1 MGICLPEKALH
12 EVWRRADARRATV
25 ATTYG
30 DRYRVLYSGMPGGSL
45 GPDFRD
51 AVLQAEDG
59 SELQGDVEI
68 HREVSDWYAHGHNGD
83 ARYGRVVFHVV
94 GNGIDG
100 GIDDG
105 AGESL
110 SARPDARDDI
120 PSNTVNSLGMVV
132 PEAAIDPLLDHA
144 VESAFE
150 VADCRGRDVAEPE
163 SVEEW
168 LDAAGDERFALKVR
182 SQRIDIEKFGP
193 DLTLQ
198 MAIFEGLGYPRNRV
212 AFRHLA
218 KRLPWAFLASVVAG
232 CDATSG
238 DGVARATALLRWA
251 AGFGEKPDWVPVPLL
266 AGEVPK
272 WTAAASRPA
281 NRPEARVNA
290 AAFIVAEWWRF
301 GGPMRHAAAAFR
313 GAASGARVR
322 DAYSFAGGAIGAGRA
337 GEIVINAVLPTIVAW
352 AELGRDGA
360 MYSEAMRL
368 YRTHPAL
375 PSNSV
380 LKEAVRVLVR
390 RGVRLGNIRGARRQF
405 GVMHV
410 YKSMLL
416 RPRAPRQI
424 HLGCRALSS

>member
-1 MGICLPEKALH
+1 
-12 EVWRRADARRATV
+12 
-25 ATTYG
+25 
-30 DRYRVLYSGMPGGSL
+30 
-45 GPDFRD
+45 
-51 AVLQAEDG
+51 
-59 SELQGDVEI
+59 
-68 HREVSDWYAHGHNGD
+68 
-83 ARYGRVVFHVV
+83 
-94 GNGIDG
+94 
-100 GIDDG
+100 
-105 AGESL
+105 
-110 SARPDARDDI
+110 
-120 PSNTVNSLGMVV
+120 
-132 PEAAIDPLLDHA
+132 
-144 VESAFE
+144 
-150 VADCRGRDVAEPE
+150 
-163 SVEEW
+163 
-168 LDAAGDERFALKVR
+168 
-182 SQRIDIEKFGP
+182 
-193 DLTLQ
+193 

-238 DGVARATALLRWA
+238 NGVARATALLRWA

-368 YRTHPAL
+368 YRTHPTL